1 MSHDATTRE
10 KTRREFLKAAGAAG
24 TLLAAGG
31 FRSARAAD
39 NKKTLLI
46 LGGTRFLGPEIVDA
60 AKKSGWTIT
69 LFNRGKTNPGLF
81 PDLEKLQGD
90 RNGDLKSLE
99 GRKWDA
105 VVDTSGYY
113 PREVRESATLLKDS
127 KQYVFIS
134 SISVFKDMSKPGTDE
149 TAPVATTPDETAE
162 KVTNENYGALKAL
175 CEQAAETA
183 MPGRVTNVRPGLIV
197 GPNDG
202 TDRFTYWPV
211 RVSRGGEVLAPN
223 TPADPVQF
231 IDVRDLG
238 DWIVRVIDTKTM
250 GVFHATGNPQKIGG
264 LLDTCKAVTG
274 SDARF
279 TWVDAAFLKDQ
290 KVSEWGDMP
299 TWLSPAGEDAGGNL
313 VSNARAVAKGLTFRP
328 LKVTVKDTLDWWK
341 KEPAE
346 RQAKLKSGI
355 KPEREAEVL
364 KAWHEAREAKNK
376 KDAKSP
382 S

>member
-1 MSHDATTRE
+1 M
-10 KTRREFLKAAGAAG
+10 KTRRQLLKGAAAAGA
-24 TLLAAGG
+24 LLASRGL
-31 FRSARAAD
+31 RAATAE
-39 NKKTLLI
+39 KKTLLI
-46 LGGTRFLGPEIVDA
+46 LGGTRFLGPAVVDA

-127 KQYVFIS
+127 KQYIFIS
-134 SISVFKDMSKPGTDE
+134 SISVLKDMSKPGVDE
-149 TAPVATTPDETAE
+149 TAPVATTPDETVE
-162 KVTNENYGALKAL
+162 KVTNETYGALKAL
-175 CEQAAETA
+175 CEQAAEKA
-183 MPGRVTNVRPGLIV
+183 MPGRVANIRPGLIV
-197 GPNDG
+197 GPDDG

-238 DWIVRVIDTKTM
+238 DWIVRVMDAKTM
-250 GVFHATGNPQKIGG
+250 GVFHATGNPLKVGT

-279 TWVDAAFLKDQ
+279 TWVDAAFLAEQ

-299 TWLSPAGEDAGGNL
+299 TWLSPTGDDAGGNQ

-328 LKVTVKDTLDWWK
+328 LKITVKDTLDWWK

-364 KAWHEAREAKNK
+364 KAWHEAKNK
-376 KDAKSP
+376 KDAKAP

>member
-1 MSHDATTRE
+1 M
-10 KTRREFLKAAGAAG
+10 KTRRQLLKGAAAAGA
-24 TLLAAGG
+24 LLATKGL
-31 FRSARAAD
+31 RAAPATG
-39 NKKTLLI
+39 KKTLLI
-46 LGGTRFLGPEIVDA
+46 LGGTRFLGPEVVEA

-113 PREVRESATLLKDS
+113 AREVRESATLLKDS

-134 SISVFKDMSKPGTDE
+134 SISVLKDMSKPGVDE
-149 TAPVATTPDETAE
+149 TAPVATTTDETAE

-175 CEQAAETA
+175 CEKAAETA
-183 MPGRVTNVRPGLIV
+183 MPGRVSNVRPGLIV

-223 TPADPVQF
+223 APADPVQF

-238 DWIVRVIDTKTM
+238 DWIVRVIDTKTF
-250 GVFHATGNPQKIGG
+250 GIFHATGNPQKIGG
-264 LLDTCKAVTG
+264 LLDTCKVVSG

-279 TWVDAAFLKDQ
+279 TWVDAAFLKEQ

-328 LKVTVKDTLDWWK
+328 LRTTVKDTLDWWK

-355 KPEREAEVL
+355 KSEREAEVL
-364 KAWHEAREAKNK
+364 KAWHESREAKTK